1 MSERV
6 ADERRELE
14 AAGWEPRG
22 EGSKTIWRR
31 PEGGRWYAHYQALA
45 ALREERFGEQVS
57 ERMSNKDEPT
67 PPGGGAA

>member
-1 MSERV
+1 M

-14 AAGWEPRG
+14 AADWEPRG

-45 ALREERFGEQVS
+45 TLRKEALGTREE
-57 ERMSNKDEPT
+57 PT
-67 PPGGGAA
+67 TPGGGAA